1 MAFNESQLEIPLD
14 GTGTEIPTLSVND
27 FYDIYHITGAVVAIG
42 NYAIV
47 PTGTPQAG
55 IVFLF
60 DYNATLDIT
69 TNGTTFSIFG
79 QALTQSQLTSR
90 LTIKCKYNGSAW
102 IVQIYP
108 SATSTYL
115 TNSNIV
121 NNTIDGS
128 TKLLNSSVTN
138 SKLATMGAYTVKANN
153 TGSTANPQDV
163 DINTLTSS
171 IPDIITIPIEISFE
185 SGEQTTTRT
194 CWFPSTNQ
202 YYLSSVLV
210 SVISDI
216 AGTNDAILDINIGS
230 QPIIKFNV
238 PNPNSTIL
246 IPASTSAGT
255 SILYS
260 GSNVY
265 SSTDRQ
271 NTNALANYLN
281 LVATKITPGGKIVAN
296 IILHRF

>member
-1 MAFNESQLEIPLD
+1 ML
-14 GTGTEIPTLSVND
+14 LSL
-27 FYDIYHITGAVVAIG
+27 
-42 NYAIV
+42 
-47 PTGTPQAG
+47 QALLKQ
-55 IVFLF
+55 VLFFLF

-102 IVQIYP
+102 VVQIYP
-108 SATSTYL
+108 SATSAYL

-128 TKLLNSSVTN
+128 TKLLDSSVTN
-138 SKLATMGAYTVKANN
+138 AKLSTMGAYTVKANN

-163 DINTLTSS
+163 SINTLTSS
-171 IPDIITIPIEISFE
+171 IPEIVTIPIEISFE
-185 SGEQTTTRT
+185 SGKQTTTRT